1 MSTST
6 PLEWHDRR
14 DPRRVCSKT
23 RGRRRLLAFP
33 SLHADEARKV
43 LLLAYAARCSHTLG
57 TQLHSI
63 VACVCG
69 AWRRIRHQAK
79 FALGNRACV
88 ARGAQARR
96 NPSQRS
102 GRQTL

>member
-1 MSTST
+1 MRARAGEGCVRKN
-6 PLEWHDRR
+6 LI
-14 DPRRVCSKT
+14 
-23 RGRRRLLAFP
+23 FP

-43 LLLAYAARCSHTLG
+43 LLLAYAAPCSHTLG
-57 TQLHSI
+57 TLLHSI

-69 AWRRIRHQAK
+69 AWRRIRHQAQ

-88 ARGAQARR
+88 ARGAQASR